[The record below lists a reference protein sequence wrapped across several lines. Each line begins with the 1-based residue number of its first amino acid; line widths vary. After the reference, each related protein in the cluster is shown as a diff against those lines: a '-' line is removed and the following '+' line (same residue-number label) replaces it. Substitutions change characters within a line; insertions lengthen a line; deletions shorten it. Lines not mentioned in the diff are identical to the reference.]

1 MAAGD
6 WISFWDSKHSI
17 YVGPKHHTAH
27 FRRIAA
33 DMRQYAPAG
42 GTMLDYGCGEAL
54 SAAELADGAGRLIL
68 CEAAP
73 NVRAMLAGRYASNP
87 KIVVRKPADVATMP
101 GHSVDTLVMHSVS
114 QYLGEAEF
122 EGLLR
127 TFHRLV
133 KPGGLLV
140 LGDVIPKRV
149 SAFGDGIA
157 LLRFGAQEGF
167 YWAAVRGLL
176 RTYFSNYWKLRKS
189 LGLRRYDEAD
199 VIAKL
204 KAAGFDAQRAPTNIG
219 HNRARMTFLARP
231 A

>member
-1 MAAGD
+1 MADGD

-33 DMRQYAPAG
+33 DMRPYAPAG
-42 GTMLDYGCGEAL
+42 GVMLDYGCGEAL
-54 SAAELADGAGRLIL
+54 SAGELAEPVGRLIL

-73 NVRAMLAGRYASNP
+73 NVRAVLAGRYASNP
-87 KIVVRKPADVATMP
+87 KIVVRKPDDVATMP

-114 QYLGEAEF
+114 QYLAEAELDS
-122 EGLLR
+122 LLR
-127 TFHRLV
+127 TFHRLL
-133 KPGGLLV
+133 KPGGLFV

-149 SAFGDGIA
+149 SAIGDAFA
-157 LLRFGAQEGF
+157 LLRFAAQEGF
-167 YWAAVRGLL
+167 YWAAVRGLI
-176 RTYFSNYWKLRKS
+176 RTYFSRYWKLRKM

-199 VIAKL
+199 MIARL
-204 KAAGFDAQRAPTNIG
+204 KSAGFDAQRAPTNIG
-219 HNRARMTFLARP
+219 HNQARMTFLARP